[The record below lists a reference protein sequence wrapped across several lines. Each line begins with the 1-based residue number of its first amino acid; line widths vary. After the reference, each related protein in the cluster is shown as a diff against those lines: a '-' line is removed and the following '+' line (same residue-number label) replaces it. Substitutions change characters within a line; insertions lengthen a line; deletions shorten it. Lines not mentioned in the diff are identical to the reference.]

1 MQFLLVETFIFILEN
16 YNNALIK
23 GHMGSKMVVNLA
35 GSGLCDSISIY
46 DANPSAAE
54 NTISLVQSTVQD
66 KVEVTAMDLATM
78 SQQCSV
84 IFSMLPNDIIVND
97 VSTHLLK
104 SGSNNSNKFIHVS
117 CSTISPTTSRSL
129 EVIDAIEGF

>member
-1 MQFLLVETFIFILEN
+1 
-16 YNNALIK
+16 
-23 GHMGSKMVVNLA
+23 MVFNLA

-54 NTISLVQSTVQD
+54 KTIKLVESATQQNVALVNAT
-66 KVEVTAMDLATM
+66 TDLDTM
-78 SQQCSV
+78 SRHCSV

-97 VSTHLLK
+97 VSSQLLK
-104 SGSNNSNKFIHVS
+104 SGFNNSNKFIHVS

-129 EVIDAIEGF
+129 EV